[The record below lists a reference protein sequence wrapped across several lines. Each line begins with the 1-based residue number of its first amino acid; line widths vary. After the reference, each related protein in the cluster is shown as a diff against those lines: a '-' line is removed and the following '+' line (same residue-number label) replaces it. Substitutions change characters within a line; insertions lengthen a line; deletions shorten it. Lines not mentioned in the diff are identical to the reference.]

1 MQFPN
6 KWFDDLKSWFFFWL
20 FKILVYYKP
29 HKMHERFSNLILLY
43 FKCFRRSLSFS
54 LWCDRRFILW
64 WLYWFQILFN
74 GFTSV
79 LNKILNKILQF
90 DCNLMQQNAAPLQIL
105 LSIALQ
111 SLTATKKHIL
121 LPLCSRPWPLPLA
134 LESLSRIHCGLCEA
148 LYEKPCVHVPVYECV
163 DVFKWWL
170 KNGTFYKVPNNL
182 IMFHILIKQYLTLVL
197 KLYLGRLVE
206 AV

>member
-1 MQFPN
+1 MTVLVPN
-6 KWFDDLKSWFFFWL
+6 TVYWVHC
-20 FKILVYYKP
+20 IL
-29 HKMHERFSNLILLY
+29 I
-43 FKCFRRSLSFS
+43 
-54 LWCDRRFILW
+54 
-64 WLYWFQILFN
+64 
-74 GFTSV
+74 SV

-90 DCNLMQQNAAPLQIL
+90 DWNLVQQNVAPLQIL

-121 LPLCSRPWPLPLA
+121 LPHCSRPWPLLLA
-134 LESLSRIHCGLCEA
+134 LESLSWIHCGLCEA
-148 LYEKPCVHVPVYECV
+148 LYEKPCVHVPVYECM
-163 DVFKWWL
+163 DVFNWWF

-182 IMFHILIKQYLTLVL
+182 IMFHIVIKQYLTLVL